1 MSPYFDLRSELFRQ
15 VFRDALAYPEYLAT
29 GNSREAAAW
38 ARADAALPALPDDAS
53 IRLDPAGRIVNV
65 LCLSGIWCGD
75 CVRSVPIVARLA
87 EAAGLS
93 VDLRFV
99 DRDAISELRD
109 DLRVLG
115 AMRVPMV
122 LFLTE
127 DFHEIGRYGDRPLSV
142 YRGEGGDGTRG
153 RLSVARF
160 GGRRGAGGRDR
171 RVAGCVRADDPDG
184 AAGAAAEGAAWGL
197 RVERGF
203 GRSGKNG
210 SSDRRQKLRAIRV
223 AASYSFPNRRH

>member
-1 MSPYFDLRSELFRQ
+1 MSAYFDLRSELFER

-29 GNSREAAAW
+29 GNRRERAAW
-38 ARADAALPALPDDAS
+38 ARAEAALPPLPEDAGA
-53 IRLDPAGRIVNV
+53 RLDPAGRIVNV

-87 EAAGLS
+87 EVAGPS

-99 DRDAISELRD
+99 DRDAIPELRD
-109 DLRVLG
+109 ELRVLG

-142 YRGEGGDGTRG
+142 YREKAATE
-153 RLSVARF
+153 L
-160 GGRRGAGGRDR
+160 
-171 RVAGCVRADDPDG
+171 G
-184 AAGAAAEGAAWGL
+184 AACPLPGSADGGALAAETAEWL
-197 RVERGF
+197 DVFERMILMA
-203 GRSGKNG
+203 RLAPP
-210 SSDRRQKLRAIRV
+210 LRA
-223 AASYSFPNRRH
+223 RHGD

>member
-1 MSPYFDLRSELFRQ
+1 MSGYFDRRSGLFEHAFQ
-15 VFRDALAYPEYLAT
+15 GALSYSDYLST
-29 GNSREAAAW
+29 GNGREAAAW
-38 ARADAALPALPDDAS
+38 ARADAALPALPHDAS

-99 DRDAISELRD
+99 DRDAIPELRD

-142 YRGEGGDGTRG
+142 YREKAATELGAA
-153 RLSVARF
+153 VARF
-160 GGRRGAGGRDR
+160 RGRRTADVFADDPDGAAGAGRRDR

-184 AAGAAAEGAAWGL
+184 PAGAVAEGAARGL
-197 RVERGF
+197 TG
-203 GRSGKNG
+203 
-210 SSDRRQKLRAIRV
+210 
-223 AASYSFPNRRH
+223 